1 MPNLGELLRANS
13 VIYRARGTTRKEV
26 LASLAVAAANAFGA
40 DETLVYENA
49 LAREALGG
57 TGVGDGVAVPH
68 ARIKDLEKSCGVF
81 ALLEAPVDFEA
92 PDGKPADLVFLLLSP
107 EDSGADH
114 LKALAK
120 ITRAL
125 RQPSLRASLR
135 AARSGEALLAVLTAL
150 ESEKVA

>member
-1 MPNLGELLRANS
+1 MPNLGELLRPNS
-13 VIYRARGTTRKEV
+13 VIYRVKGVGRKEV
-26 LASLAVAAANAFGA
+26 LANLAKLAADAFGA
-40 DETLVYENA
+40 DQSLVYENA

-68 ARIKDLEKSCGVF
+68 ARIKDLEKSCGV
-81 ALLEAPVDFEA
+81 
-92 PDGKPADLVFLLLSP
+92 LVFLLLSP

-125 RQPSLRASLR
+125 RQPNLRASLR
-135 AARSGEALLAVLTAL
+135 AARSSEALLAVLTAV
-150 ESEKVA
+150 EREEVA